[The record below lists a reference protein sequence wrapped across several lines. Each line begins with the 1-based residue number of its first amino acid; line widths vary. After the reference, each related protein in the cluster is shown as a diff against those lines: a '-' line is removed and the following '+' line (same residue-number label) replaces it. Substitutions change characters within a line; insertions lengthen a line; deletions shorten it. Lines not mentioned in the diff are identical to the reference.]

1 MASAEGRAVA
11 DAPVPSPGRVFISY
25 RREETAYAAG
35 WLYDRLADHFGRD
48 QIFKDVDSIQL
59 GDDFVEVITTA
70 VSACDVLL
78 ALIGDR
84 WLTISDEHGRIRLED
99 PNDFVRLEIEAAV
112 SRDIRV
118 IPVLVDGARMPRSD
132 ELPPGLAKL
141 GRRQALE
148 LSAIDFDT
156 GRLLKVLDSTLA
168 HIHSTAE
175 EPATRTD
182 EVTAQTTEIP
192 ASTTV
197 AERQHKSPDPTRRRR
212 RRILTVATVATVA
225 AAAGATGLT
234 VALVLGS
241 DGGNGSTVR
250 TVEIPATQAWT
261 DTHIACRAGAVFD
274 ITANGTILHNNT
286 TSQSAV
292 GPDGD
297 SNPDLR
303 KFNIPGLPNVNHAAL
318 IGSIDRKQPSFVGK
332 QATYRCT
339 TTGGLFLGINDAGLN
354 NNSGHF
360 TAVIKP
366 GS

>member
-1 MASAEGRAVA
+1 
-11 DAPVPSPGRVFISY
+11 
-25 RREETAYAAG
+25 
-35 WLYDRLADHFGRD
+35 
-48 QIFKDVDSIQL
+48 
-59 GDDFVEVITTA
+59 
-70 VSACDVLL
+70 
-78 ALIGDR
+78 
-84 WLTISDEHGRIRLED
+84 
-99 PNDFVRLEIEAAV
+99 
-112 SRDIRV
+112 
-118 IPVLVDGARMPRSD
+118 MPRSD
-132 ELPPGLAKL
+132 ELPPSMAKL

-156 GRLLKVLDSTLA
+156 SRLLKVLDSTLA
-168 HIHSTAE
+168 HIHSTAV

-182 EVTAQTTEIP
+182 EVTAQTPEIA
-192 ASTTV
+192 ASTTD
-197 AERQHKSPDPTRRRR
+197 AERQDKAQDPTRKRR
-212 RRILTVATVATVA
+212 RRILTVATVA
-225 AAAGATGLT
+225 AAAGAAGLT
-234 VALVLGS
+234 LALVLGS

-250 TVEIPATQAWT
+250 TVEIPANQAWT
-261 DTHIACRAGAVFD
+261 DTHVACRAGAVFE

-303 KFNIPGLPNVNHAAL
+303 QFNVPGLPNVNHAAL

-339 TTGGLFLGINDAGLN
+339 TTGSLFLGINDAGLN

-366 GS
+366 GN

>member
-1 MASAEGRAVA
+1 VA
-11 DAPVPSPGRVFISY
+11 DPPVPSPGRVFISY

-59 GDDFVEVITTA
+59 GDDFVEVINAA

-84 WLTISDEHGRIRLED
+84 WLTISDERGRIRLED

-118 IPVLVDGARMPRSD
+118 IPVLVDGARMPRTD

-175 EPATRTD
+175 QPATRTD
-182 EVTAQTTEIP
+182 EVTAQTTEIA
-192 ASTTV
+192 ASTTE
-197 AERQHKSPDPTRRRR
+197 AERQDKAQDATRKRRRR
-212 RRILTVATVATVA
+212 VLTVAIVA
-225 AAAGATGLT
+225 AVAGAAGLT

-261 DTHIACRAGAVFD
+261 DTHVACRAGAVFE
-274 ITANGTILHNNT
+274 ITASGTILHNKT

-297 SNPDLR
+297 PNPDLR
-303 KFNIPGLPNVNHAAL
+303 QFNVPGLPNVNHAAL
-318 IGSIDRKQPSFVGK
+318 IGSIDQKQPSFVGK
-332 QATYRCT
+332 QATFRCT

>member
-1 MASAEGRAVA
+1 MA
-11 DAPVPSPGRVFISY
+11 DPPVPSLGRVFISY

-132 ELPPGLAKL
+132 ELPPSLAKL

-156 GRLLKVLDSTLA
+156 SRLLNVLDSTLA
-168 HIHSTAE
+168 HIHSTAL

-182 EVTAQTTEIP
+182 EVTPQTPEIA
-192 ASTTV
+192 ASTTD
-197 AERQHKSPDPTRRRR
+197 AERQDKAQDPTRKRR
-212 RRILTVATVATVA
+212 RRILTVATVA
-225 AAAGATGLT
+225 AAGAVGLT

-241 DGGNGSTVR
+241 EGGNGSNVR

-261 DTHIACRAGAVFD
+261 DTHVACRAGAVFE

-286 TSQSAV
+286 TSGSAV

-297 SNPDLR
+297 SNPELR
-303 KFNIPGLPNVNHAAL
+303 QFNVPGLPNVNHAAL

-339 TTGGLFLGINDAGLN
+339 ATGSLFLGINDAGLD